1 MPIVKLEGLKEG
13 MIVSSDV
20 RNLDHMLLIPAG
32 CPLSGRQISILSSW
46 GISEIQVEAGPGAE
60 DPTDLL
66 QRLAPEK
73 LEEIT
78 GALTAIFWEPP
89 DASPVQQEVFNLAL
103 RRRAAQVLP

>member
-1 MPIVKLEGLKEG
+1 MPIIKLEALKEG
-13 MIVSSDV
+13 MIVSGDV

-46 GISEIQVEAGPGAE
+46 GITEIPVEAGPGAE
-60 DPTDLL
+60 DPADLL

-78 GALTAIFWEPP
+78 GEMTALFWEAP
-89 DASPVQQEVFNLAL
+89 DANPVQQEVFNLVL
-103 RRRAAQVLP
+103 RHRAAQALP